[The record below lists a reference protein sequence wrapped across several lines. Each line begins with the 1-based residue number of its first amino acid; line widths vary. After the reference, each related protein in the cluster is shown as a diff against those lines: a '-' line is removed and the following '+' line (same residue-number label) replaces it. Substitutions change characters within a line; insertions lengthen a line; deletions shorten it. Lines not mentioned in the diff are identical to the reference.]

1 MMASKKR
8 KKKIARE
15 DGYNFENN
23 NVHLQRKKSKVQL
36 KKSAERRPQ
45 KKG

>member
-1 MMASKKR
+1 MASKKR
-8 KKKIARE
+8 KKKIAKE
-15 DGYNFENN
+15 GGYNFEQSNP
-23 NVHLQRKKSKVQL
+23 HLKRKKSKVQL